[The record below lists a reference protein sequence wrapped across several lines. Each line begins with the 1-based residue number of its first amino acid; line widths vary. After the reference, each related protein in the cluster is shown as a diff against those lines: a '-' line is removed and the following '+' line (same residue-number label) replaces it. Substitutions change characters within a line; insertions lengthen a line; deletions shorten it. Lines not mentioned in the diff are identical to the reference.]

1 MTRERAKR
9 LRSQKWQREA
19 MLRHLRR
26 NLEWGHL
33 TQAQHDGMLDA
44 YEAGNEWALALR
56 EAREAGDE
64 FLITE
69 LEGM

>member
-1 MTRERAKR
+1 
-9 LRSQKWQREA
+9 